1 VDQGTVLAGT
11 GNSTLPAS
19 RPARLARWGP
29 LAPTAPASADFAL
42 IDYAVPVQMLA
53 YQAAVII
60 GQHRNLTKLGDG
72 QVGERAAKG
81 ECAAQRDADRNCPV
95 ETP

>member
-1 VDQGTVLAGT
+1 
-11 GNSTLPAS
+11 
-19 RPARLARWGP
+19 
-29 LAPTAPASADFAL
+29 
-42 IDYAVPVQMLA
+42 MLA